1 MAIFFRRG
9 VERLALIDWQ
19 VWAIAAIPVNLTNLL
34 NDIDPASDTI
44 FAMPDIPTNARILF
58 GPDQTDWYVILQN
71 VSRTTS
77 VSGNDMLMRV
87 TANNIT
93 LSNPVADQT
102 IGGVV
107 VAIHNPDD
115 FNNTPLLFIMN
126 QGTGL
131 PYVTSAGVG
140 VQIRFDSSP
149 NGIITYRGTNAT

>member
-1 MAIFFRRG
+1 MAIFFQRG
-9 VERLALIDWQ
+9 VERLALVEWQ
-19 VWAIAAIPVNLTNLL
+19 YWSIAAIPVNLTNLL
-34 NDIDPASDTI
+34 NAIDPASDTI
-44 FAMPDIPTNARILF
+44 FNMPDIPTNARILF

-87 TANNIT
+87 TADNIT
-93 LSNPVADQT
+93 LSNPVANQT
-102 IGGVV
+102 ISGVV
-107 VAIHNPDD
+107 VAIYNQDD
-115 FNNTPLLFIMN
+115 FDNTPLLFIMN

>member
-9 VERLALIDWQ
+9 VERLALVDWQ
-19 VWAIAAIPVNLTNLL
+19 DWSIAAIPVNLTNLL

-44 FAMPDIPTNARILF
+44 FTMPNIPTNARILF

-87 TANNIT
+87 TADNIT

-102 IGGVV
+102 IDGVV
-107 VAIHNPDD
+107 VAIYNQDD

-131 PYVTSAGVG
+131 PYVTSAGVA

>member
-1 MAIFFRRG
+1 MAIFFQRG
-9 VERLALIDWQ
+9 VERLALVEWQ
-19 VWAIAAIPVNLTNLL
+19 YWSIAAIPVNLTNLL

-44 FAMPDIPTNARILF
+44 FNMPDIPTNARILF
-58 GPDQTDWYVILQN
+58 GPDQTNWYVILQN
-71 VSRTTS
+71 VLRTTS

-93 LSNPVADQT
+93 LSNPVANQT
-102 IGGVV
+102 ISGVV
-107 VAIHNPDD
+107 VAIYNQDD
-115 FNNTPLLFIMN
+115 FDNTPLLFIMN

>member
-9 VERLALIDWQ
+9 VERLAHVDWQ
-19 VWAIAAIPVNLTNLL
+19 VWSFAAIPVNLTNLL
-34 NDIDPASDTI
+34 NVIDPASDTI

-58 GPDQTDWYVILQN
+58 GPNQTDWYVILQN

-93 LSNPVADQT
+93 LSNPVANQT
-102 IGGVV
+102 ISGVV
-107 VAIHNPDD
+107 VAIDSHD

>member
-9 VERLALIDWQ
+9 VERLALVEWQ
-19 VWAIAAIPVNLTNLL
+19 GWSIAAIPVNLTNLL

-44 FAMPDIPTNARILF
+44 FTMPDIPTNARILF

-93 LSNPVADQT
+93 LSNPVANQT

-107 VAIHNPDD
+107 VAIYNPDD

>member
-9 VERLALIDWQ
+9 VERLSIVDWQ
-19 VWAIAAIPVNLTNLL
+19 VWSIAAIPVNLTNLL
-34 NDIDPASDTI
+34 NNIDLASDTI
-44 FAMPDIPTNARILF
+44 FNMPDIPTDARILF

-93 LSNPVADQT
+93 LSNPVANQT
-102 IGGVV
+102 ISGVV
-107 VAIHNPDD
+107 VAIYNGDD

>member
-9 VERLALIDWQ
+9 VERLALVAWQ
-19 VWAIAAIPVNLTNLL
+19 VWSIAAIPVNLTNLL

-44 FAMPDIPTNARILF
+44 FNMPDIPTNARILF

-71 VSRTTS
+71 VSLTTS

-93 LSNPVADQT
+93 LSNPVANQT
-102 IGGVV
+102 ISGVV
-107 VAIHNPDD
+107 VAIDNQDD

>member
-9 VERLALIDWQ
+9 IERLALVDWQ
-19 VWAIAAIPVNLTNLL
+19 VWSFAAIPVNLTNLL
-34 NDIDPASDTI
+34 NAIDPASDTI
-44 FAMPDIPTNARILF
+44 FNMPDIPTNARILF
-58 GPDQTDWYVILQN
+58 GPDQTNWYVVLQN

-102 IGGVV
+102 ISGVV
-107 VAIHNPDD
+107 VAMDNDD

>member
-9 VERLALIDWQ
+9 VERLALVDWQ
-19 VWAIAAIPVNLTNLL
+19 AWSFAAIPVNLTNLL
-34 NDIDPASDTI
+34 NVIDPASDTI
-44 FAMPDIPTNARILF
+44 FTMPNIPTNARILF
-58 GPDQTDWYVILQN
+58 GPNQTDWYVIQN
-71 VSRTTS
+71 VSSTTS

-87 TANNIT
+87 TTNNIT
-93 LSNPVADQT
+93 LSNPVANQT
-102 IGGVV
+102 ISGVV
-107 VAIHNPDD
+107 VAIYNPDD

>member
-9 VERLALIDWQ
+9 VERLALVDWQ
-19 VWAIAAIPVNLTNLL
+19 AWSIAAIPVNLTNLL

-44 FAMPDIPTNARILF
+44 FTMPNIPTNARILF
-58 GPDQTDWYVILQN
+58 GPNQTDWYVIQN
-71 VSRTTS
+71 VSSTTS

-87 TANNIT
+87 TTNNIT
-93 LSNPVADQT
+93 LSNPVANQT
-102 IGGVV
+102 ISGVV
-107 VAIHNPDD
+107 VAIDSDD

>member
-1 MAIFFRRG
+1 MAIFFQRG
-9 VERLALIDWQ
+9 VERLALVEWQ
-19 VWAIAAIPVNLTNLL
+19 YWSIAAIPVNLTNLL
-34 NDIDPASDTI
+34 NAIDPASDTI
-44 FAMPDIPTNARILF
+44 FNMPDIPTNARILF
-58 GPDQTDWYVILQN
+58 GPNQTDWYVILQN
-71 VSRTTS
+71 VLRTTS

-93 LSNPVADQT
+93 LSNPVANQT
-102 IGGVV
+102 ISGVV
-107 VAIHNPDD
+107 VAIDNDD

>member
-1 MAIFFRRG
+1 MAIFFQRG
-9 VERLALIDWQ
+9 VERLALVEWQ
-19 VWAIAAIPVNLTNLL
+19 YWSIAAIPVNLTNLL
-34 NDIDPASDTI
+34 NAIDPASDTI
-44 FAMPDIPTNARILF
+44 FNMPDIPTNARILF
-58 GPDQTDWYVILQN
+58 GPNQTNWYVILQN

-93 LSNPVADQT
+93 LSNPVANQT
-102 IGGVV
+102 ISGVV
-107 VAIHNPDD
+107 VAIDNDD